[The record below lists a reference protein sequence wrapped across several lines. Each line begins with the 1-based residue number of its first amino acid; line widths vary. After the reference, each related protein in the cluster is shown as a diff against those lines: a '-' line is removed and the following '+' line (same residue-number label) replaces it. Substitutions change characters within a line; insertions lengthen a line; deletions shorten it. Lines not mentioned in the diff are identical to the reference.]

1 MIATD
6 GYPQSNINPEG
17 HTPMNTPTITK
28 AATRYLSVELLDL
41 GEQCIGLMPGD
52 TVHIEATI
60 RVRAVQHG
68 LDYKDEPTETVSV
81 KPTGDK
87 PDVVIR
93 TSTWRALTEDGE
105 QYDIDLTPA
114 AETEPTEPTRRERY
128 AAWKAA
134 HRIELGIVGTALW
147 AGLWLLAMSALI
159 IGLAGCGTGSSTNT
173 PSPSPAPAPAAVAAE
188 KCRQVA
194 RAQFAALAADKT
206 TQAKAQ
212 EEVDRACV
220 SLSPTDRAAVIDA
233 ERAKAIADY
242 LDKSEPTP

>member
-52 TVHIEATI
+52 TVHIEATL

-68 LDYKDEPTETVSV
+68 LDYKDNPTETVSV
-81 KPTGDK
+81 KADPAEGA
-87 PDVVIR
+87 PDVVVR

-114 AETEPTEPTRRERY
+114 AEKTEPTRPSWLKRHKLDLKVLGGILGFM
-128 AAWKAA
+128 AWVAS
-134 HRIELGIVGTALW
+134 IAL
-147 AGLWLLAMSALI
+147 LVVI
-159 IGLAGCGTGSSTNT
+159 LAGCSTGSSANT
-173 PSPSPAPAPAAVAAE
+173 PSPSPAPAPVAACDGCAPNHAIPAVGE
-188 KCRQVA
+188 ECTKVGTYNVSIKGKRLYCA
-194 RAQFAALAADKT
+194 EAT
-206 TQAKAQ
+206 AK
-212 EEVDRACV
+212 
-220 SLSPTDRAAVIDA
+220 RAARGDTAPRWITA
-233 ERAKAIADY
+233 
-242 LDKSEPTP
+242 